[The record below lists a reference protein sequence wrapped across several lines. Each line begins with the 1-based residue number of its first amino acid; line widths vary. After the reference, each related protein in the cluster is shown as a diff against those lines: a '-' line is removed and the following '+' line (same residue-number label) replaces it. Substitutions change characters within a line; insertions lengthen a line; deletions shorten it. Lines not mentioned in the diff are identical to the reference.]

1 MNKQDLQIVCYTY
14 RLSIKLTDD
23 ELKILVDRNKKKRR
37 KEIMWD
43 IAVMILLFSCIGIL
57 LLK

>member
-14 RLSIKLTDD
+14 RLSIKLTDE
-23 ELKILVDRNKKKRR
+23 ELKILIDRNKKKRR

>member
-23 ELKILVDRNKKKRR
+23 ELKILIDRNKKKRR